1 MLVRFLRMVRY
12 VGLSNRKKNQITN
25 NIEAKGLCFSL
36 YSFYCLPPSPFA
48 STRFG
53 GRWRKE
59 NGLSKK
65 KFRPSIPQ
73 FCWNS
78 FVVVVTYVHALS
90 SSSQKILL
98 IIFFGSEC
106 IVFPVGEE
114 RKSGDGEIRCFL
126 LSSSEIS
133 QSSMLLSLFP
143 FFAHFKNYLNFF
155 SLSASLFRFS
165 FFSFQLFFSF
175 LLFFANSLLG
185 HFETHPCNV
194 YQDLP
199 PPPPLS
205 YSFQQ
210 PG

>member
-1 MLVRFLRMVRY
+1 MET
-12 VGLSNRKKNQITN
+12 K
-25 NIEAKGLCFSL
+25 ELCFSL

-59 NGLSKK
+59 NVLSEKK
-65 KFRPSIPQ
+65 IRPSIPQ

-78 FVVVVTYVHALS
+78 FCFCRNLCTRTLFFA
-90 SSSQKILL
+90 KILL

-114 RKSGDGEIRCFL
+114 RKNGDGEIRCFL

-155 SLSASLFRFS
+155 LSASLFRFN
-165 FFSFQLFFSF
+165 FF
-175 LLFFANSLLG
+175 
-185 HFETHPCNV
+185 
-194 YQDLP
+194 
-199 PPPPLS
+199 
-205 YSFQQ
+205 
-210 PG
+210 

>member
-1 MLVRFLRMVRY
+1 MSYKFPRPLVLPKKKCWYGSY
-12 VGLSNRKKNQITN
+12 VWYDMSGCQIGRKTRLQITSRL
-25 NIEAKGLCFSL
+25 KGSVSVC
-36 YSFYCLPPSPFA
+36 
-48 STRFG
+48 TRFIVFLLLLLPVQDSAGAG
-53 GRWRKE
+53 GRKMFSRKT
-59 NGLSKK
+59 

-143 FFAHFKNYLNFF
+143 FLRILK
-155 SLSASLFRFS
+155 
-165 FFSFQLFFSF
+165 
-175 LLFFANSLLG
+175 
-185 HFETHPCNV
+185 TT
-194 YQDLP
+194 
-199 PPPPLS
+199 
-205 YSFQQ
+205 
-210 PG
+210 